1 MRRLIALFLLVI
13 FICFWLTSIIGFLR
27 SSETVEGATK
37 YELIGQCS
45 LIHFDTRLQ
54 PIETLVLACP
64 KADMIRLWPLPVLQ
78 PWFENWWEFRRGEFE
93 VLQPQQPIQLYS
105 I

>member
-1 MRRLIALFLLVI
+1 MHRITALFLLVT

-27 SSETVEGATK
+27 CAEIVKGATE

-54 PIETLVLACP
+54 PIYTLFLACP
-64 KADMIRLWPLPVLQ
+64 RTDMIRLWPLPVLQ
-78 PWFENWWEFRRGEFE
+78 PSFEDWWEFRRGEFE
-93 VLQPQQPIQLYS
+93 VRYYFKNLS
-105 I
+105 